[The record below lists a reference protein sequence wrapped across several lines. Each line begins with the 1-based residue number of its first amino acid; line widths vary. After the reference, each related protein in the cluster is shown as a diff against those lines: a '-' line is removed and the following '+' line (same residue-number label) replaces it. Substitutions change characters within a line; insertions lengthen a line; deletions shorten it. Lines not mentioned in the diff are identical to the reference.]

1 MEKTTKNIGKHEDLE
16 IYPVKIDKKRL
27 NEGDNKYPLSNSTHL
42 HLIIGRVKAGKST
55 LLNSLYMSK
64 RFFAK
69 DYKVKI
75 LISTTAHNDA
85 VNKYMIEDFDF
96 VFNEYSDALM
106 DEILKMIEED
116 EETGKY
122 LIIFDDIIGNV
133 NFKRTGK
140 VDKISELVSHYRHIG
155 NEKEEGR
162 IAIAIAS
169 QYWKYF
175 NGILRSNASGYYILG
190 EFPESEVKKMSEDLS
205 YFGGGTKEF
214 MEIYSKSRKEPHDFL
229 YLSVEHLE
237 ARRNHSDL
245 IWSKEEHMKNKKE
258 GDESSDKEEE
268 EEEEKDFSSKGT

>member
-1 MEKTTKNIGKHEDLE
+1 MNKTKKESKEDLN
-16 IYPVKIDKKRL
+16 IYPIKIDRKRL

-64 RFFAK
+64 RFFGK

-96 VFNEYSDALM
+96 VFNEYTDALM
-106 DEILKMIEED
+106 DELLQMIEED
-116 EETGKY
+116 EEEGRY

-155 NEKEEGR
+155 NDKQEGK

-175 NGILRSNASGYYILG
+175 NGILRSNASGYYLLG

-205 YFGGGTKEF
+205 YFGGNQKEF
-214 MEIYSKSRKEPHDFL
+214 MDLFKRSRKEPHDFL

-237 ARRNHSDL
+237 ARRNHTEL
-245 IWSKEEHMKNKKE
+245 LWSKSNGSSEVSAEREMTDEEDPE
-258 GDESSDKEEE
+258 
-268 EEEEKDFSSKGT
+268 

>member
-1 MEKTTKNIGKHEDLE
+1 MKETKEDLT
-16 IYPVKIDKKRL
+16 IYPVKLDKKRL
-27 NEGDNKYPLSNSTHL
+27 NEGGEGKYPLSPSTHL

-85 VNKYMIEDFDF
+85 VNKYMIDEFDF
-96 VFNEYSDALM
+96 VFDTYSEGLM
-106 DEILKMIEED
+106 DELIQMIEED

-122 LIIFDDIIGNV
+122 LIILDDIIGNV

-155 NEKEEGR
+155 NEKEEGK

-175 NGILRSNASGYYILG
+175 NGILRSNATGYYILG
-190 EFPESEVKKMSEDLS
+190 EFPESEVKKMAEDLS
-205 YFGGGTKEF
+205 YFGGDTKNF
-214 MEIYSKSRKEPHDFL
+214 IDIFKRSREKPHDFL

-237 ARRNHSDL
+237 ARRNHTDL
-245 IWSKEEHMKNKKE
+245 LWSKEDSMKKE
-258 GDESSDKEEE
+258 DSEDEEKEDTLETEKEEGGE
-268 EEEEKDFSSKGT
+268 E